1 MPPTSESHFGKL
13 VPGFEFLQG
22 LASNA
27 SSALPG
33 LGQWIAPTLDPDELE
48 KRISELRTV
57 QFWLEQNARLL
68 ATTVQALEV
77 QRMTLATLR
86 SMNVP
91 MAPLHQSLQ
100 ARPRAEAPA
109 AAQETPRPRPA
120 GKAASPA
127 GGADAAMVDP
137 MQWWGA
143 LTHQFTELAAS
154 AMKEAMPD
162 GRPVASIKPA
172 AAQGGSAAS
181 PAIDAHEPAEAARAK
196 AAAAPARA
204 APAAGT
210 APAAKTSTQP
220 ARRRD
225 RSPSTPSR

>member
-27 SSALPG
+27 GSALPG
-33 LGQWIAPTLDPDELE
+33 LGQWIAPTLNPDELE

-91 MAPLHQSLQ
+91 MAPLHESLQ
-100 ARPRAEAPA
+100 ARPRADAPA
-109 AAQETPRPRPA
+109 APEAPRPKPAAPA
-120 GKAASPA
+120 GA
-127 GGADAAMVDP
+127 ADAAMVDP

-154 AMKEAMPD
+154 AMKEAMPE
-162 GRPVASIKPA
+162 GRPAAPGKPA
-172 AAQGGSAAS
+172 AAQGGSDDS
-181 PAIDAHEPAEAARAK
+181 PAAGARAPAK

-204 APAAGT
+204 APAPAGS
-210 APAAKTSTQP
+210 APAAKTTTQQP

-225 RSPSTPSR
+225 RSPSSPSR

>member
-48 KRISELRTV
+48 KRIAELRTV

-100 ARPRAEAPA
+100 ARPRAEPPA
-109 AAQETPRPRPA
+109 VAQEAPRPRPA
-120 GKAASPA
+120 GKAAGPA

-162 GRPVASIKPA
+162 SRTAVSAKPAA
-172 AAQGGSAAS
+172 AAQGGSDAS
-181 PAIDAHEPAEAARAK
+181 PVHAPAEAARAK

-204 APAAGT
+204 VPAAGS
-210 APAAKTSTQP
+210 APAAKTTTQQP

>member
-57 QFWLEQNARLL
+57 QFWLEQNVRLL

-100 ARPRAEAPA
+100 ARPPNAPP
-109 AAQETPRPRPA
+109 AAQEAPPPRPA
-120 GKAASPA
+120 GKAAGPA
-127 GGADAAMVDP
+127 SGANAAMVDP

-143 LTHQFTELAAS
+143 MTQQFTELAAS

-162 GRPVASIKPA
+162 GRPAGPAKPA
-172 AAQGGSAAS
+172 AAQGGSDDT
-181 PAIDAHEPAEAARAK
+181 PATGAHAPAEAARAK

-204 APAAGT
+204 APAGS
-210 APAAKTSTQP
+210 APAAKTTPQQP

-225 RSPSTPSR
+225 RSPSSPSR

>member
-91 MAPLHQSLQ
+91 MAPLHESLQ
-100 ARPRAEAPA
+100 ARPRDTAPVAQEAP
-109 AAQETPRPRPA
+109 RPKPAA
-120 GKAASPA
+120 GKAGPA

-154 AMKEAMPD
+154 AMKETMPD
-162 GRPVASIKPA
+162 GRQAAPAKPA
-172 AAQGGSAAS
+172 AAQGGSDDA
-181 PAIDAHEPAEAARAK
+181 PATGTRAPAEAARAK
-196 AAAAPARA
+196 TAATSARA
-204 APAAGT
+204 APAGS
-210 APAAKTSTQP
+210 APAAKTTTQP